1 MKKFIYTNFTFEEGF
16 YMNLEEITCR
26 QDLVLKLLEGGLFG
40 GDIRVVAVTKDDL
53 LFNAKDCALILEYKK
68 TRNAIKQHV
77 LEENKIKLRP
87 SNFLTPQNR
96 ALENNS
102 GALKLPNRGAIFLTE
117 QGLYQLINGSKMPKA
132 KDFQRW
138 VGEVLTTFRKTG
150 KYDKDDFA
158 KSKFAKTLKEVPGYT
173 EDETFKHMCTVQVQ
187 KLAKEKHQLTGVIWK
202 RVTQIF
208 FEHFGINVLR
218 EITKTTKQLKLKKR
232 PNIREFLDAAG
243 YHLQTYIAF
252 EILRHDDNIK
262 TNAEMLT
269 YVLAYVQLQYAKLD
283 EIERAEV
290 RAKFLK
296 LFEKGILKPA
306 ADYEIIA
313 NYKELEDGKSSFT
326 FKD

>member
-1 MKKFIYTNFTFEEGF
+1 
-16 YMNLEEITCR
+16 
-26 QDLVLKLLEGGLFG
+26 
-40 GDIRVVAVTKDDL
+40 
-53 LFNAKDCALILEYKK
+53 
-68 TRNAIKQHV
+68 
-77 LEENKIKLRP
+77 
-87 SNFLTPQNR
+87 
-96 ALENNS
+96 
-102 GALKLPNRGAIFLTE
+102 
-117 QGLYQLINGSKMPKA
+117 MPKA

-173 EDETFKHMCTVQVQ
+173 EDETFKHMCTVQVH

-202 RVTQIF
+202 RVTQIL
-208 FEHFGINVLR
+208 FEHFGINILR
-218 EITKTTKQLKLKKR
+218 EITKTTKKLKLKKR

-283 EIERAEV
+283 EVERAEV
-290 RAKFLK
+290 KAKFLK

-313 NYKELEDGKSSFT
+313 NYKELEDGKSAFT
-326 FKD
+326 FNE